1 MTDLRL
7 HDYAASANCYK
18 VRLLLAQL
26 GLDYERVAVDIFAG
40 DTLADDYATRNPARE
55 TPVLEADGR
64 FLPESG
70 AILAYL
76 AEGTE
81 LLPAESWERAHVLRW
96 LLFEQT
102 QVMGTIGGLRFGLIT
117 GRLDPDAP
125 TTERR
130 RAASRSALEI
140 LDRHLAG
147 RTFLAADR
155 YTIADIAVFGYAHVA
170 GDAEIDLG
178 EYPAVQRWIGA
189 VTSTPGFMNDLAPYP
204 ANARPGASRSIY
216 DA

>member
-7 HDYAASANCYK
+7 HDYAASANCFK

-26 GLDYERVAVDIFAG
+26 GRDYERVPVDIFAG
-40 DTLADDYATRNPARE
+40 DTLGDDYAARNPARE
-55 TPVLEADGR
+55 TPVLEVGGR

-81 LLPAESWERAHVLRW
+81 LLPAEPWERAHVLRW

-102 QVMGTIGGLRFGLIT
+102 QVMGTVGGLRFRVLT
-117 GRLDPDAP
+117 GRLDPDSPAA
-125 TTERR
+125 ERR
-130 RAASRSALEI
+130 REASRSALAI
-140 LDRHLAG
+140 LDRHLAE

-170 GDAEIDLG
+170 GDAGIDLG
-178 EYPAVQRWIGA
+178 DHPAVQRWVDA
-189 VTSTPGFMNDLAPYP
+189 VSSTPGFMNDLAPYP